1 MKKLKIRLHTQIII
15 GLVLGAVFGSVF
27 NINPHKLEI
36 KADQG
41 KTEILDWTEFK
52 LMKKSLSEEKPTPPF
67 GQPSVGGDSVLK
79 VFESDSQIG
88 IIKFFRELKDKK
100 NISAEVSFRDGSKKV
115 FQNISA
121 IQKVTTIG
129 VWLKPIGDIFIRLL
143 NMIAVPLV
151 LASLIVGAASLS
163 DLKHI
168 AKIGGK
174 TIGFYA
180 MTAVMAISI
189 GLVFAN
195 LIQPGNIMDQASKDR
210 LMETYQEEA
219 KAKIE
224 QNVGLDVVSFLVN
237 IVPKNPFKAITEG
250 DFLQIVFFSILVGVF
265 LVQIPRSKSEPVI
278 HFFEGLSQALIVLV
292 EKIMYIAPYAV
303 FTLIAA
309 TVAEFGF
316 NILQTLVWYSVTVV
330 AGLTVLT
337 FVEYPGLLKIFTKV
351 SVIDFFRAQK
361 QVLVVAFS
369 TSSSAATLPVTMDV
383 CEKKLGV
390 PNKIAS
396 FVLPLGTTVNMDG
409 TALYQA
415 VAAMFIA
422 QVYGFDLNLTQQLT
436 IVLTAALAAI
446 GTAPVPGIG
455 LIMLIIVLKS
465 IGVPE
470 EGIALII
477 GVDRILDMC
486 RTVPNVLADSLACV
500 VIANSEREL
509 GAIKVDG

>member
-1 MKKLKIRLHTQIII
+1 MPKLRLHTKIIL
-15 GLVLGAVFGSVF
+15 GLLLGAVFGSIF
-27 NINPHKLEI
+27 SINPNKLEI
-36 KADQG
+36 ISNNQKQIIEDWS
-41 KTEILDWTEFK
+41 EITFT
-52 LMKKSLSEEKPTPPF
+52 M
-67 GQPSVGGDSVLK
+67 QDSVIK
-79 VFESDSQIG
+79 TFDEKSQLA
-88 IIKFFRELKDKK
+88 IIKNFKGLKNKNEVIAKVKFPSGVENTYENIDKIDK
-100 NISAEVSFRDGSKKV
+100 IR
-115 FQNISA
+115 
-121 IQKVTTIG
+121 TLG
-129 VWLKPIGDIFIRLL
+129 VWLKPVGDIFVRLL
-143 NMIAVPLV
+143 TMIAVPLV
-151 LASLIVGAASLS
+151 LASLIVGAASLT
-163 DLKHI
+163 DLKHV

-174 TIGFYA
+174 TLGFYA
-180 MTAVMAISI
+180 MTAVIAITI

-195 LIQPGNIMDQASKDR
+195 LIQPGHIMDPVSKDR
-210 LMETYQEEA
+210 LMDAYQEEA
-219 KAKIE
+219 QTKIQE
-224 QNVGLDVVSFLVN
+224 SVSLDVVGFLVN
-237 IVPKNPFKAITEG
+237 LVPRNPFRAIADG
-250 DFLQIVFFSILVGVF
+250 DFLQIVFFAILTGIF
-265 LVQIPRSKSEPVI
+265 LMQIPQNKAKTVI
-278 HFFEGLSQALIVLV
+278 KFFEGISEAMIVLV
-292 EKIMYIAPYAV
+292 EKVMLIAPYAV

-316 NILQTLVWYSVTVV
+316 NILQTLLWYSLTVI

-337 FVEYPGLLKIFTKV
+337 FIEYPALLKIFTKIGI
-351 SVIDFFRAQK
+351 IDFFRTQK
-361 QVLVVAFS
+361 QVLAVAFS
-369 TSSSAATLPVTMDV
+369 TSSSAATLPVTMDI

-446 GTAPVPGIG
+446 GTAPVPGVG
-455 LIMLIIVLKS
+455 LLMLIVVLKS

-500 VIANSEREL
+500 VIASSEGEL
-509 GAIKVDG
+509 GELKVDG

>member
-1 MKKLKIRLHTQIII
+1 LPKLKLHTKIIL
-15 GLVLGAVFGSVF
+15 GLLLGAVFGSIF
-27 NINPHKLEI
+27 SISPNKLRINSNNESAIIESWSEFSFVKGDSVI
-36 KADQG
+36 KSFDGSSQLAIIKYFKQEKN
-41 KTEILDWTEFK
+41 KTEIKTKVKFPSGVENTYENIT
-52 LMKKSLSEEKPTPPF
+52 SVEKIRT
-67 GQPSVGGDSVLK
+67 L
-79 VFESDSQIG
+79 
-88 IIKFFRELKDKK
+88 
-100 NISAEVSFRDGSKKV
+100 
-115 FQNISA
+115 
-121 IQKVTTIG
+121 G
-129 VWLKPIGDIFIRLL
+129 VWLKPVGDIFVRLL
-143 NMIAVPLV
+143 TMIAVPLV

-163 DLKHI
+163 DLKHV

-174 TIGFYA
+174 TLGFYA
-180 MTAVMAISI
+180 MTAIIAITI

-195 LIQPGNIMDQASKDR
+195 VIQPGHIMDPESKAR
-210 LMETYQEEA
+210 LMDAYQEEA
-219 KAKIE
+219 QTKIQE
-224 QNVGLDVVSFLVN
+224 SVSLDIVSFLVN
-237 IVPKNPFKAITEG
+237 IVPKNPFRAIADG
-250 DFLQIVFFSILVGVF
+250 DFLQIVFFAILTGIF
-265 LVQIPRSKSEPVI
+265 LMQIPQDKAKPVI
-278 HFFEGLSQALIVLV
+278 KFFEGISEAMIVLV
-292 EKIMYIAPYAV
+292 EKVMLIAPYAV

-316 NILQTLVWYSVTVV
+316 NILQTLLWYSLTVIG
-330 AGLTVLT
+330 GLTVLT
-337 FVEYPGLLKIFTKV
+337 FVEYPVLLKILTK
-351 SVIDFFRAQK
+351 IGIRDFFRTQK
-361 QVLVVAFS
+361 QVLAVAFS

-446 GTAPVPGIG
+446 GTAPVPGVG
-455 LIMLIIVLKS
+455 LLMLIIVLKS
-465 IGVPE
+465 VGVPE

-500 VIANSEREL
+500 VVASSEGEL
-509 GAIKVDG
+509 GELKVDG

>member
-1 MKKLKIRLHTQIII
+1 MPKLQLHTKIII
-15 GLVLGAVFGSVF
+15 GLILGALFGAVFS
-27 NINPHKLEI
+27 INPKLIELNF
-36 KADQG
+36 KDSSE
-41 KTEILDWTEFK
+41 KVENWNEFSFT
-52 LMKKSLSEEKPTPPF
+52 KK
-67 GQPSVGGDSVLK
+67 DSVLK
-79 VFESDSQIG
+79 SFGHDDQLS
-88 IIKFFRELKDKK
+88 IIKYYKGLKDKK
-100 NISAEVSFRDGSKKV
+100 DVKAKVRLSDGSEKV
-115 FQNISA
+115 FENVVSID
-121 IQKVTTIG
+121 KVKSIG
-129 VWLKPIGDIFIRLL
+129 VWFKPVGDIFVRLL

-151 LASLIVGAASLS
+151 LASLIVGAASLT

-180 MTAVMAISI
+180 LTAVVAITI
-189 GLVFAN
+189 GLVCAN
-195 LIQPGNIMDQASKDR
+195 VIQPGHLMDPATKDR
-210 LMETYQEEA
+210 LLDTYQDEA
-219 KAKIE
+219 KTRID
-224 QNVGLDVVSFLVN
+224 QNISLNLVDFLVN
-237 IVPKNPFKAITEG
+237 IVPKNPFKAIADG
-250 DFLQIVFFSILVGVF
+250 DFLQIVFFAILTGIF
-265 LVQIPRSKSEPVI
+265 LVQIPRDKSEPVI
-278 HFFEGLSQALIVLV
+278 KFFNGISEAMIVLV
-292 EKIMYIAPYAV
+292 EKIMLIAPYAV

-316 NILQTLVWYSVTVV
+316 NILQTLLWYSLTVV
-330 AGLTVLT
+330 IGLTILT
-337 FVEYPGLLKIFTKV
+337 FVEYPVLLKAFTKIKV
-351 SVIDFFRAQK
+351 TDFFRAQR
-361 QVLVVAFS
+361 QVLAVAFS

-383 CEKKLGV
+383 CEKRLGV

-422 QVYGFDLNLTQQLT
+422 QVYGFDLNLTQQIT

-465 IGVPE
+465 VGVPE

-486 RTVPNVLADSLACV
+486 RTVPNVVADSLACV
-500 VIANSEREL
+500 VIASSEGEL
-509 GAIKVDG
+509 GEIDPDAEYPGTM

>member
-1 MKKLKIRLHTQIII
+1 MKKKFKIALHTQIVI
-15 GLVLGAVFGSVF
+15 GLILGAIFGSIF
-27 NINPHKLEI
+27 AISPHKIEVISSGNEFEI
-36 KADQG
+36 QN
-41 KTEILDWTEFK
+41 WQEFN
-52 LMKKSLSEEKPTPPF
+52 F
-67 GQPSVGGDSVLK
+67 YIGDSLVK
-79 VFESDSQIG
+79 TYDAASQIS
-88 IIKFFRELKDKK
+88 IIKYFKSTKEKAALRAVVKHP
-100 NISAEVSFRDGSKKV
+100 DGRADN
-115 FQNISA
+115 FQNITS
-121 IQKVTTIG
+121 IEKVRTIG
-129 VWLKPIGDIFIRLL
+129 VMLKPLGDLFIRLL

-180 MTAVMAISI
+180 LTAIMAITI
-189 GLVFAN
+189 GLVLAN
-195 LIQPGNIMDQASKDR
+195 VIHPGSSMPPETRDR
-210 LMETYQEEA
+210 LMETFQDEA
-219 KAKIE
+219 KTRID
-224 QNVGLDVVSFLVN
+224 QNISMNIVDFLVN
-237 IVPKNPFKAITEG
+237 IVPKNPFKAIADG
-250 DFLQIVFFSILVGVF
+250 DFLQIVFFAIMIGIF
-265 LVQIPRSKSEPVI
+265 LTQIPKDKSATVI
-278 HFFEGLSQALIVLV
+278 NFFSGISEAMIVLV
-292 EKIMYIAPYAV
+292 EKVMYIAPYAV

-309 TVAEFGF
+309 TVSEFGF
-316 NILQTLVWYSVTVV
+316 NILQTLLLYSITVIL
-330 AGLTVLT
+330 GLAILT
-337 FVEYPGLLKIFTKV
+337 FIEYPLLLKAFTKM
-351 SVIDFFRAQK
+351 SVIDFFKTQR
-361 QVLVVAFS
+361 QVIAVAFS
-369 TSSSAATLPVTMDV
+369 TSSSAATLPVTMEI

-436 IVLTAALAAI
+436 IVLTATLAAI

-477 GVDRILDMC
+477 GVDRLLDMC
-486 RTVPNVLADSLACV
+486 RTVPNVIADSLACV
-500 VIANSEREL
+500 VIAKSEKSL
-509 GAIKVDG
+509 GKLNLEGT